1 MNTVSLIDDD
11 PGVLEAVGMLLAT
24 KGFTVAR
31 YLSAN
36 AFLTAPPLPGCVVSD
51 LRMPGL
57 NGLELLTAMQSGG
70 DPRPVILL
78 TAHGDVELAVRALK
92 QGAFDFIEKPFDEQ
106 RLLQSV
112 TAAHQSG
119 ERAAIKF
126 NELSELRRRYDS
138 LTERQK
144 EVMWLV
150 VAGCSNKEVAA
161 RLGISIRTVETYR
174 AWVLEK
180 MQTNTFADLVR
191 ASISLQ
197 EAIEGEQD
205 DRSAALT
212 TGENGLRSQS

>member
-11 PGVLEAVGMLLAT
+11 PGVLDAVGMLLAT
-24 KGFTVAR
+24 KGFTVVR
-31 YLSAN
+31 YLSAH
-36 AFLTAPPLPGCVVSD
+36 AFLSAPFSQGCVVSD

-57 NGLELLTAMQSGG
+57 NGLELLAAMQTSN

-92 QGAFDFIEKPFDEQ
+92 QGAFDFIEKPFDEG
-106 RLLQSV
+106 RLLRSV
-112 TAAHQSG
+112 VAAHDSG
-119 ERAAIKF
+119 EQAAIKF

-150 VAGCSNKEVAA
+150 VTGCSNKEVAA
-161 RLGISIRTVETYR
+161 RLSISIRTVETYR

-180 MQTNTFADLVR
+180 MQTKTLADLVR
-191 ASISLQ
+191 ASMLLEEVI
-197 EAIEGEQD
+197 EREGED
-205 DRSAALT
+205 
-212 TGENGLRSQS
+212 